1 MHEHVEVRH
10 VAVFVPPCR
19 WFLHP
24 DMANENTTPP
34 KPMAHALD
42 QLLDAIR
49 DTGRHICRCRPV
61 HRDMRVQRVADREQL
76 ALALGEAKRIK
87 GTLVIAK
94 LDRLARDVHF
104 VSGLM
109 KSGVDF
115 VAADMP
121 SADKTM
127 IQIFAVMGEWERDRI
142 SERTKAA
149 LATAKA
155 RGVKL
160 GNPVWAET
168 IGKARAANRDR
179 ARAWAE
185 NMLPTIRSIQVQGQP
200 RPSLRE
206 IAAEL
211 NRRGIRTARGGK
223 WYAST
228 VQRVIEAG

>member
-1 MHEHVEVRH
+1 MLQSAILKPIVAYYRVSTDKQGRSGLGLEAQQKAVRDYAAIYGRSI
-10 VAVFVPPCR
+10 VADFTEIESG
-19 WFLHP
+19 
-24 DMANENTTPP
+24 AN
-34 KPMAHALD
+34 
-42 QLLDAIR
+42 
-49 DTGRHICRCRPV
+49 
-61 HRDMRVQRVADREQL
+61 ADREQL
-76 ALALGEAKRIK
+76 ARALDEAKRIK
-87 GTLVIAK
+87 GTLAIAK

-127 IQIFAVMGEWERDRI
+127 LQIFAVMGEWERDRI

-149 LATAKA
+149 LAAAKA

-160 GNPVWAET
+160 GNPAWAET
-168 IGKARAANRDR
+168 IGKARAVKCDR
-179 ARAWAE
+179 ARAWAG
-185 NMLPTIRSIQVQGQP
+185 NILPTIRSIQVQGQP

-211 NRRGIRTARGGK
+211 NRRGIRTVRGGK
-223 WYAST
+223 WYAAT

>member
-1 MHEHVEVRH
+1 MLQTAILKPI
-10 VAVFVPPCR
+10 VAYYRVSTDKQGRSGLGLEAQQKTVQDYAAIYGRNIVATFTEIESG
-19 WFLHP
+19 
-24 DMANENTTPP
+24 AN
-34 KPMAHALD
+34 
-42 QLLDAIR
+42 
-49 DTGRHICRCRPV
+49 
-61 HRDMRVQRVADREQL
+61 ADREQL
-76 ALALGEAKRIK
+76 ARALDEAKRIK

-142 SERTKAA
+142 SERTRAA
-149 LATAKA
+149 LAAAKA

-160 GNPVWAET
+160 GNPAWAET
-168 IGKARAANRDR
+168 IDKARTVKHDR

-185 NMLPTIRSIQVQGQP
+185 NILPTIRSIQVQGQP

-223 WYAST
+223 WYAAT
-228 VQRVIEAG
+228 VQRVIEAE

>member
-1 MHEHVEVRH
+1 MLQSTSLKPI
-10 VAVFVPPCR
+10 VAYYRVSTDKQGRSGLGLEAQQKAVQ
-19 WFLHP
+19 
-24 DMANENTTPP
+24 DYA
-34 KPMAHALD
+34 AAYD
-42 QLLDAIR
+42 R
-49 DTGRHICRCRPV
+49 DI
-61 HRDMRVQRVADREQL
+61 ADSFKEIESGTNAEREQL
-76 ALALGEAKRIK
+76 ALALATAKRLK
-87 GTLVIAK
+87 ATLVIAK

-121 SADKTM
+121 GADKTM

-149 LATAKA
+149 LAVAKA

-160 GNPVWAET
+160 GNPAWAET
-168 IGKARAANRDR
+168 IDIARAANSDR
-179 ARAWAE
+179 ARAWAA
-185 NMLPTIRSIQVQGQP
+185 NILPTIRSIQVQGQP

-206 IAAEL
+206 VAAEL

-228 VQRVIEAG
+228 VRRVIEAE

>member
-1 MHEHVEVRH
+1 MLQAAILKPIIAYYRVSTDKQGRSGLGLEAQQKAVQDYASIYGRDIAATFTEVESGT
-10 VAVFVPPCR
+10 
-19 WFLHP
+19 
-24 DMANENTTPP
+24 N
-34 KPMAHALD
+34 
-42 QLLDAIR
+42 
-49 DTGRHICRCRPV
+49 
-61 HRDMRVQRVADREQL
+61 ADREQL
-76 ALALGEAKRIK
+76 ARALAEAKRIK

-127 IQIFAVMGEWERDRI
+127 IQIFAVMGEWERDKI
-142 SERTKAA
+142 SERTRAA
-149 LATAKA
+149 LAAAKA

-168 IGKARAANRDR
+168 IDKARAANSDR
-179 ARAWAE
+179 ARVWAE
-185 NMLPTIRSIQVQGQP
+185 NILPTIRSIQVQGQP

-223 WYAST
+223 WYAAT
-228 VQRVIEAG
+228 VQRVIEAEE

>member
-1 MHEHVEVRH
+1 MLQAAILKPI
-10 VAVFVPPCR
+10 VAYYRVSTDKQGRSGLGLEAQQKAVQDYAAIYGRNIVAAFTEIESG
-19 WFLHP
+19 
-24 DMANENTTPP
+24 AN
-34 KPMAHALD
+34 
-42 QLLDAIR
+42 
-49 DTGRHICRCRPV
+49 
-61 HRDMRVQRVADREQL
+61 ADREQL
-76 ALALGEAKRIK
+76 ALALGEARRIK

-142 SERTKAA
+142 SERTRAA
-149 LATAKA
+149 LAAAKA

-160 GNPVWAET
+160 GNPAWAET
-168 IGKARAANRDR
+168 IDKARAAKCDR

-185 NMLPTIRSIQVQGQP
+185 NILPTIRSIQVQGQP

-223 WYAST
+223 WYAAT
-228 VQRVIEAG
+228 VQRVIEAE

>member
-1 MHEHVEVRH
+1 MLQSAVLKPI
-10 VAVFVPPCR
+10 VAYYRVSTDKQGRSGLGLEAQQKAVQDYAAIYGRSIVADFTEIESG
-19 WFLHP
+19 
-24 DMANENTTPP
+24 AN
-34 KPMAHALD
+34 
-42 QLLDAIR
+42 
-49 DTGRHICRCRPV
+49 
-61 HRDMRVQRVADREQL
+61 ADREQL
-76 ALALGEAKRIK
+76 ARALDEAKRIK

-127 IQIFAVMGEWERDRI
+127 IQIFAVMGEWERDKI
-142 SERTKAA
+142 SERTRAA
-149 LATAKA
+149 LAAAKA

-160 GNPVWAET
+160 GNPAWAET
-168 IGKARAANRDR
+168 IDKARAAKCDR

-185 NMLPTIRSIQVQGQP
+185 NILPTIRSIQVQGQL
-200 RPSLRE
+200 RSLRE

-223 WYAST
+223 WYAAT

>member
-1 MHEHVEVRH
+1 MLQTAILKPIVAYYRVSTDKQGRSGLGLEAQQKAVQDYASIYGRDIAATFTEVESGT
-10 VAVFVPPCR
+10 
-19 WFLHP
+19 
-24 DMANENTTPP
+24 N
-34 KPMAHALD
+34 
-42 QLLDAIR
+42 
-49 DTGRHICRCRPV
+49 
-61 HRDMRVQRVADREQL
+61 ADREQL
-76 ALALGEAKRIK
+76 ARALAEAKRIK

-127 IQIFAVMGEWERDRI
+127 IQIFAVMGEWERDKI
-142 SERTKAA
+142 SERTRAA
-149 LATAKA
+149 LAAAKA

-168 IGKARAANRDR
+168 IDKARAANSDR
-179 ARAWAE
+179 ARVWAE
-185 NMLPTIRSIQVQGQP
+185 NILPTIRSIQVQGQP

-223 WYAST
+223 WYAAT
-228 VQRVIEAG
+228 VQRVIVAEE

>member
-1 MHEHVEVRH
+1 MLQTAILKPIVAYYRVSTDKQGRSGLGLEAQQKAVQDYASIYGRDIAATFTEVESGT
-10 VAVFVPPCR
+10 
-19 WFLHP
+19 
-24 DMANENTTPP
+24 N
-34 KPMAHALD
+34 
-42 QLLDAIR
+42 
-49 DTGRHICRCRPV
+49 
-61 HRDMRVQRVADREQL
+61 ADREQL
-76 ALALGEAKRIK
+76 ARALAEAKRIK

-127 IQIFAVMGEWERDRI
+127 IQIFAVMGEWERDKI
-142 SERTKAA
+142 SERTRAA
-149 LATAKA
+149 LAAAKA

-168 IGKARAANRDR
+168 IDKARAANSDR
-179 ARAWAE
+179 ARVWAE
-185 NMLPTIRSIQVQGQP
+185 NILPTIRSIQVQGQP

-223 WYAST
+223 WYAAT

>member
-1 MHEHVEVRH
+1 MLQQAILKPIVAYYRVSTDKQGRSGLGLEAQQKAVQDYASIYGRNIAGSFTEVESG
-10 VAVFVPPCR
+10 
-19 WFLHP
+19 
-24 DMANENTTPP
+24 AN
-34 KPMAHALD
+34 
-42 QLLDAIR
+42 
-49 DTGRHICRCRPV
+49 
-61 HRDMRVQRVADREQL
+61 ADREQL
-76 ALALGEAKRIK
+76 ARALAEAKRIK

-127 IQIFAVMGEWERDRI
+127 IQIFAVMGEWERDKI
-142 SERTKAA
+142 SERTKSA
-149 LATAKA
+149 LAAAKA

-160 GNPVWAET
+160 GNPIWAET
-168 IGKARAANRDR
+168 IDKARAVNSDR
-179 ARAWAE
+179 ARAWAA
-185 NMLPTIRSIQVQGQP
+185 NILPTIRSIQVQGRP
-200 RPSLRE
+200 HPSLRE

-223 WYAST
+223 WYAAS
-228 VQRVIEAG
+228 VQRVIEAE